1 MNSIDPR
8 WASVKR
14 LLVLRLDGLG
24 DVLMTTPAL
33 AALRAGF
40 PDAHITLLAAPAAV
54 ELAPHLPAVDEVLP
68 MVVPWMPAAAP
79 AAGSAAS
86 SAASIGQGEPAHDQ
100 AQHELQALDRLRAGA
115 FDAAIIFTVCTQS
128 ALPAALWCR
137 LAGIRLRLATA
148 RENPYGLLTDWLPE
162 TDVIGG
168 KVRHEVQRQID
179 LLAHIGVPAPSST
192 GLQVRV
198 LNEDRRS
205 VALRLRACG
214 IGAGRR
220 VVVLHP
226 GANAESRRWPAER
239 FGAVAEAIATRTLC
253 AVVLAGGR
261 GDVAL
266 ATRAQQ
272 AMASPQRC
280 TVLAGVLSLGETV
293 ALIERASLL
302 ICNNSLPAHLAA
314 ALGTPL
320 VALYALTNPQ
330 HTPWQAAARVLSH
343 DVDCRWCLK
352 SRCPQQHHA
361 CLRGVM
367 PEEVADAALSLLLTA
382 PPRTLHGEAH
392 A

>member
-1 MNSIDPR
+1 MNGIDPR

-24 DVLMTTPAL
+24 DVVMTTPAL

-40 PDAHITLLAAPAAV
+40 PQAHITLLAAPAAA
-54 ELAPHLPAVDEVLP
+54 ELAPHLAAVDEILP
-68 MVVPWMPAAAP
+68 MVVPWMPAP
-79 AAGSAAS
+79 AAAAAAS
-86 SAASIGQGEPAHDQ
+86 AERGEQ
-100 AQHELQALDRLRAGA
+100 ALDELQALDRLRAGA

-137 LAGIRLRLATA
+137 LAGIPLRLATA
-148 RENPYGLLTDWLPE
+148 RENPYGLLTDWVPE

-168 KVRHEVQRQID
+168 QVRHEVQRQID
-179 LLAHIGVPAPSST
+179 LLAHIGVPASKT

-198 LNEDRRS
+198 LNDDRRS
-205 VALRLRACG
+205 VAIRLRACG

-239 FGAVAEAIATRTLC
+239 FGAVAEAIVTRTLC
-253 AVVLAGGR
+253 SVVLAGGR
-261 GDVAL
+261 DDFSLAL
-266 ATRAQQ
+266 RAQQ

-280 TVLAGVLSLGETV
+280 TVLAGALSLGETL
-293 ALIERASLL
+293 ALVERAALL

-367 PEEVADAALSLLLTA
+367 PEEVVDAALSLLLTA
-382 PPRTLHGEAH
+382 PPRALHGEAH
-392 A
+392 V

>member
-8 WASVKR
+8 WAAVQR

-24 DVLMTTPAL
+24 DVMMTTPAL
-33 AALRAGF
+33 AALRAGL
-40 PDAHITLLAAPAAV
+40 PQARITLLAAPGAGV
-54 ELAPHLPAVDEVLP
+54 LAPHLSAVDEVWP
-68 MVVPWMPAAAP
+68 MAVPWMPLPAAAGMASAVP
-79 AAGSAAS
+79 AGLDSETTAPN
-86 SAASIGQGEPAHDQ
+86 EPAGT
-100 AQHELQALDRLRAGA
+100 EWQALERLRAAA

-137 LAGIRLRLATA
+137 LAGIPLRLATS
-148 RENPYGLLTDWLPE
+148 RENPYGLLSDWNPE

-168 KVRHEVQRQID
+168 SVRHEVQRQLD
-179 LLAHIGVPAPSST
+179 LLARIGLPPANT
-192 GLQVRV
+192 GLHFRV
-198 LNEDRRS
+198 LDDDRRNL
-205 VALRLRACG
+205 ARRLRAAG

-220 VVVLHP
+220 IVVLHP
-226 GANAESRRWPAER
+226 GATAESRRWPAER
-239 FGAVAEAIATRTLC
+239 FGAVAEAIASRTSC
-253 AVVLAGGR
+253 AVVIAGGA
-261 GDVAL
+261 DDLPLAL
-266 ATRAQQ
+266 RAHQ

-280 TVLAGVLSLGETV
+280 TVLAGALSLGEMA
-293 ALIERASLL
+293 ALIERAALL
-302 ICNNSLPAHLAA
+302 VCNNSLPSHLAA

-320 VALYALTNPQ
+320 VTLYALTNPQ

-367 PEEVADAALSLLLTA
+367 PEEVTDAALSLLLTA
-382 PPRTLHGEAH
+382 PPRALHGEAL